1 MATFTPLSEHD
12 AAHLASAYALG
23 DPHRVIPIPQGS
35 VNSNFR
41 LEVARDGVVTSY
53 FVRVFEEQDRAGA
66 EYDAA
71 LVQHLAR
78 RGVPSPCPLTR
89 SDGAVLS
96 TIAGKPASVFPF
108 IAGVST
114 CQRAVDVARAHALG
128 RALAGIHVAG
138 AGFSIRRSGRFRI
151 EDLYARMPRI
161 AGASDPEIAA
171 MAEELPHELDRWSR
185 ARTADVPQGV
195 VHGDLFRDNVL
206 FKCAEG
212 EGHDE
217 IVALLDFESAS
228 DGRFIYDLAV
238 TVLAWCMGD
247 SFEPELARAIVEGY
261 ETVRPLDPNERDA
274 MRAELAIAAL
284 RFTTTRITDYA
295 LREGSGDRVIKD
307 WKRFLR
313 RLREVERI
321 PPFWLRDTR

>member
-1 MATFTPLSEHD
+1 MATFTALSETD
-12 AAHLASAYALG
+12 AAELAKAYALG
-23 DPHRVIPIPQGS
+23 DLRRVVAIPQGS

-41 LEVARDGVVTSY
+41 LECERDGIVTPY
-53 FVRVFEEQDRAGA
+53 FLRVFEEQGLEGA

-71 LVQHLAR
+71 LLRHLSE
-78 RGVPSPCPLTR
+78 RGVASPCPLTR
-89 SDGAVLS
+89 TDGAALS
-96 TIAGKPASVFPF
+96 TVAGKPASVFPF
-108 IAGVST
+108 ISGLST
-114 CQRAVDVARAHALG
+114 CQRAVDTPRARSLG

-138 AGFSIRRSGRFRI
+138 EGFPIRRGGRFRVD
-151 EDLYARMPRI
+151 DLYARMPRI
-161 AGASDPEIAA
+161 AAARDPEIAA
-171 MAEELPHELDRWSR
+171 MAGELPRELDRWSR
-185 ARTADVPQGV
+185 ARLADVPQGI

-228 DGRFIYDLAV
+228 DGRFVYDLAV

-247 SFEPELARAIVEGY
+247 AFEPELARGIVSGY
-261 ETVRPLDPNERDA
+261 ESVRALEPRERDA

-284 RFTTTRITDYA
+284 RFTTTRITDFV
-295 LREGSGDRVIKD
+295 LREGGGGVMKD

-313 RLREVERI
+313 RFREVETI
-321 PPFWLRDTR
+321 PPFWAS